1 MFSHPSALRPLPFAL
16 SVALFLSSCGAPP
29 APPAPGPAEVT
40 VQVITPQDVPE
51 NGTFVGRTVA
61 DRTVEL
67 RARVTG
73 TLSSRPYDG
82 GTLVQQGAPLFVL
95 DQREFAAALQAAE
108 AKVAQAAAQLA
119 KAEADFGRIEPL
131 AKAGAAPQTEL
142 DASRAALL
150 SAKAG
155 VASAAAA
162 LERARLDLEYATITA
177 PFTGLV
183 SNANVDPGALISPST
198 GALAVI
204 DRVDPMAIE
213 FTVSESELL
222 AWRRGMTDGTL
233 KAPAMDQLSLTA
245 QLVDGSTY
253 PNPGHI
259 SFRDIRISP
268 QTGTALIHATFPN
281 PEGGLRAGQFV
292 RVHIAGAIRV
302 GALIVPQGAVLQSP
316 TGASLLVVGAGDKV
330 EARPVVLGAWR
341 DTGWIITSGLKAG
354 ETVIVEGLQKARPGA
369 VVKPTPA
376 PVAVAPVAATAAPA
390 K

>member
-1 MFSHPSALRPLPFAL
+1 MFQHPSALRPLPFAL
-16 SVALFLSSCGAPP
+16 SLVLLFTGCGAPP
-29 APPAPGPAEVT
+29 VPPAPGPAEVT
-40 VQVITPQDVPE
+40 VQVITPQDIPE

-73 TLSSRPYDG
+73 TLSKRPYDG

-95 DQREFAAALQAAE
+95 DQREFTAALQAAE

-131 AKAGAAPQTEL
+131 AKAGAAPQTDL

-150 SAKAG
+150 SAQAG
-155 VASAAAA
+155 VASAGAA
-162 LERARLDLEYATITA
+162 LERSRLDLEYATITA

-198 GALAVI
+198 GPLAVI

-245 QLVDGSTY
+245 QLIDGSTY
-253 PNPGHI
+253 PNQGHI

-268 QTGTALIHATFPN
+268 QTGTALIHAVFPN

-330 EARPVVLGAWR
+330 EARSVVLGAWR
-341 DTGWIITSGLKAG
+341 DTGWIISSGLKAG
-354 ETVIVEGLQKARPGA
+354 ERVITEGLQKARPGS

-376 PVAVAPVAATAAPA
+376 LVGAATVTPTAAPA